1 MQRIFVL
8 FLCAVITCLAVA
20 DEDCTSRHPEEEATL
35 LRKMVLPVVTGGTK
49 CASAKIDTADHAE
62 KVQAHLPNIYAMG
75 AECVASKTGITD
87 PAEKSS
93 MIATCFWNSTKHH
106 RESSGLTDQE
116 LIMYDEVW
124 NCVLAGT
131 GGGKA

>member
-1 MQRIFVL
+1 MPADGLASVLEQKVRERVNNEEVVSILSRRARIAAD
-8 FLCAVITCLAVA
+8 CGYKTTDDVA
-20 DEDCTSRHPEEEATL
+20 AC
-35 LRKMVLPVVTGGTK
+35 
-49 CASAKIDTADHAE
+49 AE
-62 KVQAHLPNIYAMG
+62 KHLPNIYAMG